1 MINVMKRFVG
11 AFLMLAIASVGLANA
26 ADPAASLTGKW
37 DVVTQLPIGPGNPS
51 FDLTQDG
58 SKITGTYSGALGQS
72 PVTGSIEGNA
82 FKISFTA
89 SNIDCEYVGTVNGDE
104 ISGMLSLKGLGDGTF
119 KGTRAH

>member
-58 SKITGTYSGALGQS
+58 SKITGTYSGALGKS